1 VFSEFQEIT
10 EEEIQGAL
18 HVLSP
23 PLPPTTQ
30 QPLVEEPPLPHT
42 HPNISGSG
50 SETSTSDGS
59 AADGIIRSTDTYTI
73 SNHFSDGDDPTI
85 DLNVNT
91 ETSAMMTSNTQATRA
106 LCSLLH
112 RTLNNDDVRAAVAAS
127 LASDPE
133 VRAALNLSLPPAAE
147 PLLLPSSSTS
157 GHHRG
162 SRRHSRRR
170 GNNNTNSNKGDPL
183 IDLFISLA
191 KSVVGGITTAATV
204 VFEGLAGFGGLVREF
219 TMNIQKVL
227 EGLDGG
233 VDVGGDRQRD
243 DGNNGNNISVEE
255 KEERQQ
261 VWYDALIGVTMAVFA
276 VIILRRA
283 GVRLATAATV

>member
-1 VFSEFQEIT
+1 
-10 EEEIQGAL
+10 
-18 HVLSP
+18 
-23 PLPPTTQ
+23 
-30 QPLVEEPPLPHT
+30 
-42 HPNISGSG
+42 
-50 SETSTSDGS
+50 
-59 AADGIIRSTDTYTI
+59 
-73 SNHFSDGDDPTI
+73 
-85 DLNVNT
+85 
-91 ETSAMMTSNTQATRA
+91 M
-106 LCSLLH
+106 
-112 RTLNNDDVRAAVAAS
+112 
-127 LASDPE
+127 
-133 VRAALNLSLPPAAE
+133 RAALNLSLPPAAE